1 MSVQRMEST
10 KGGKRIES
18 RGVTGGREAG
28 ERNMLSINQE
38 RQTE

>member
-10 KGGKRIES
+10 KVGKRIES
-18 RGVTGGREAG
+18 RRVTRGREAG
-28 ERNMLSINQE
+28 ERTMLSTNQE